1 MGAPGVML
9 LIADDW
15 SPLAKCY
22 GDNIIR
28 TPNVDK
34 FAEYAVRF
42 DHAFCTTPSCAASRA
57 TILTGLQSHM
67 HGQYGHCHGRH
78 SFRVLP
84 EIPTL
89 PQVLQENHIKSAAIG
104 KQHVF
109 PPQQFPWSF
118 EAPIASLEEMR
129 DAAKRFLDDANGES
143 FYLHVGFPQPHRD
156 RDGFGNPNG
165 AEYDPDTI
173 PVPEFLPG
181 VPETRQELADYYT
194 AISRLDDGF
203 GLMLEL
209 LQQSGRWDDTLV
221 IIMSDHGMPFPGAKA
236 SSFDSG
242 HKCPLLIRSPQSK
255 NHGHA
260 NGALVNWT
268 DIMLTVLDWLN
279 VENAPPSHG
288 TSLLPIL
295 DQTNP
300 PDRDETFLSH
310 SFHEVTNYYPY
321 RILRNRQWKYVLNL
335 FPELTLPLPSDLF
348 NSKTWRAVEERQLTH
363 LGKRV
368 LGDVLHQPAEKL
380 YDIQNDPHEIINLAD
395 LPEHAEVLKKLR
407 AQMQQ
412 WREETN
418 DLWLHSDQQSHLREM
433 GR

>member
-22 GDNIIR
+22 GDAVIR
-28 TPNVDK
+28 TPNVDA

-57 TILTGLQSHM
+57 TILTGLQSHT

-89 PQVLQENHIKSAAIG
+89 PQVLQENHIASAAIG
-104 KQHVF
+104 KQHIF
-109 PPQQFPWSF
+109 PPQQFPWSY
-118 EAPIASLEEMR
+118 EAPIASSEEMR
-129 DAAKRFLDDANGES
+129 DSAKTFLDSVKGES
-143 FYLHVGFPQPHRD
+143 FYLHVGFPQPHRAGS
-156 RDGFGNPNG
+156 GFGNPNG
-165 AEYDPDTI
+165 AKYDPGTI
-173 PVPEFLPG
+173 PVPDFLPD
-181 VPETRQELADYYT
+181 VPETREELADYYT

-209 LQQSGRWDDTLV
+209 LQQSGRMNDTLV
-221 IIMSDHGMPFPGAKA
+221 IIMSDHGMPFPGAKG

-255 NHGHA
+255 NSGHA
-260 NGALVNWT
+260 NNALVNWT
-268 DIMLTVLDWLN
+268 DIMPTVLDWLN
-279 VENAPPSHG
+279 IENAPPSHG

-295 DQTNP
+295 DLTNS
-300 PDRDETFLSH
+300 PDREETFLSH

-335 FPELTLPLPSDLF
+335 FPELTLPLPADLF
-348 NSKTWRAVEERQLTH
+348 ASKTWRAVEERKLTH
-363 LGKRV
+363 LGKRAV
-368 LGDVLHQPAEKL
+368 GDVLHQPAEKL
-380 YDIQNDPHEIINLAD
+380 YDIQNDPHETTNLAD
-395 LPEHAEVLKKLR
+395 LPEHAEVLKMMR
-407 AQMQQ
+407 AQVQQ
-412 WREETN
+412 WREETS
-418 DLWLHSDQQSHLREM
+418 DLWLISDRQTHLREM